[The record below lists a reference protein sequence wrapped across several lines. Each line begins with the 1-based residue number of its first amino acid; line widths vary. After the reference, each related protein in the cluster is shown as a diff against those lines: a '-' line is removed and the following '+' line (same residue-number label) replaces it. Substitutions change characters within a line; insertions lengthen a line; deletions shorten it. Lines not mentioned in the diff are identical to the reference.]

1 MMQTVE
7 RIVAEAQQLSP
18 EEQKRLIAALM
29 GLLESN
35 SGDRPATSYAQ
46 LYRQASQLVGRFK
59 DIEDATDLAANHD
72 RYLDESYQ

>member
-18 EEQKRLIAALM
+18 EEQKRLVAALM

-35 SGDRPATSYAQ
+35 FEDRPATSYSQ